1 MYPAYLRGVPPTPA
15 SVPRTPLPAA
25 TSGAKAYGP
34 GLVAAEVGCA
44 ATFTV
49 ETLDPYDERRRSGGD
64 VVVAR
69 LMVGSEVTVE
79 AFSLD
84 NQDGSFQCT
93 YVPKSV
99 DHRQKLHVTVNGI
112 PVRGSPFRPELSSG
126 PVAAKACTASGPE
139 LYDSVAGVPTTIM
152 VQARDCFG
160 NPLRSGGHSFK
171 MHVCAVAPNRSS
183 TSKSSARLSSSRIPT
198 TWVTA
203 PTRSNGVPTYLEA
216 VSGWLPAPAPAPA
229 ACTRSRE
236 PPAATLPICCPP
248 RVLSQCT
255 PLLTPR
261 SLPFVPPCAPPSPSI
276 GRFAMSSCRRPARDA
291 RPITD
296 PRLSLPLLPLVR
308 LRAAAALAQ
317 RLPGRVP

>member
-171 MHVCAVAPNRSS
+171 MHVCAVAPNRSEYLEKFRTFEFVAHSDDLGDGTYAIQWSADIPGGCEWLATS
-183 TSKSSARLSSSRIPT
+183 TSTSTSSLHAVTRATSGHIANLLSSSR
-198 TWVTA
+198 
-203 PTRSNGVPTYLEA
+203 LEPMHA
-216 VSGWLPAPAPAPA
+216 SSD
-229 ACTRSRE
+229 T
-236 PPAATLPICCPP
+236 
-248 RVLSQCT
+248 
-255 PLLTPR
+255 
-261 SLPFVPPCAPPSPSI
+261 SLPPIRASV
-276 GRFAMSSCRRPARDA
+276 RSS
-291 RPITD
+291 
-296 PRLSLPLLPLVR
+296 LSLDRPFRDVLL
-308 LRAAAALAQ
+308 Q
-317 RLPGRVP
+317 TTCT